1 MEGGVTK
8 NLAQLK
14 NKIFDYPMLF
24 NLVRHVLEG
33 GYGIIL
39 KLVMEQLQLD
49 ENERLLDVGC
59 GTGDFC
65 GVTSGEYA
73 GIDLNSRFINYA
85 KNKHAKDNKKFL
97 AMDGTNMGF
106 QEKVFDK
113 TILLSML
120 HHLSEDSA
128 AKILTEIS
136 RVTKKLVVILDLL
149 PHKQNLIGNFFYAMD
164 RGAYI
169 RSLDKQLKLVRNC
182 LKVEKCFS
190 FKSGVNIHSLMICS
204 PTRRVQEQ

>member
-1 MEGGVTK
+1 
-8 NLAQLK
+8 
-14 NKIFDYPMLF
+14 MLF

-39 KLVMEQLQLD
+39 KLVIEQLQLD
-49 ENERLLDVGC
+49 ENERILDVGC

-65 GVTSGEYA
+65 GVTSGEYT

-97 AMDGTNMGF
+97 VMDGTRMGF
-106 QEKVFDK
+106 QEKAFDK

-120 HHLSEDSA
+120 HHFSEDNA
-128 AKILTEIS
+128 VKILAEIS
-136 RVTKKLVVILDLL
+136 RVTKKLVIILDVL
-149 PHKQNLIGNFFYAMD
+149 PHKHNLIGNFFYAMD

-169 RSLDKQLKLVRNC
+169 RSLGKQLKLVRKC

-190 FKSGVNIHSLMICS
+190 FKSGVNVHSLTICS
-204 PTRRVQEQ
+204 PTSVCKNSNWRGNL